1 MAYQLVDTFTG
12 KVLSTYPKKA
22 EAEKA
27 LGRMYNEPGQQRYEI
42 KSPKK
47 AKTVKAN
54 VEKESD

>member
-1 MAYQLVDTFTG
+1 MAYQLVDTYSG

-27 LGRMYNEPGQQRYEI
+27 LGRLYNEPGEQRYEI

-47 AKTVKAN
+47 PKVTEDAQ
-54 VEKESD
+54 KESD

>member
-1 MAYQLVDTFTG
+1 MAYQLVDTYSG

-27 LGRMYNEPGQQRYEI
+27 LGRLYNEPGEQRYEI

-47 AKTVKAN
+47 AKVTKDAQ
-54 VEKESD
+54 KESD

>member
-1 MAYQLVDTFTG
+1 MAYQLVDTYSG

-27 LGRMYNEPGQQRYEI
+27 LGRLYNEPGEQRYEI

-47 AKTVKAN
+47 VK
-54 VEKESD
+54 VTEDVQKESD

>member
-1 MAYQLVDTFTG
+1 MAYQLVDTYSG

-27 LGRMYNEPGQQRYEI
+27 LGRLYNEPGEQRYEI

-47 AKTVKAN
+47 AKVTKDVQ
-54 VEKESD
+54 KESD

>member
-1 MAYQLVDTFTG
+1 MAYQLVDTYSG

-27 LGRMYNEPGQQRYEI
+27 LGRLYNEPGEQRYEI

-47 AKTVKAN
+47 AKVTEDVQ
-54 VEKESD
+54 KESD